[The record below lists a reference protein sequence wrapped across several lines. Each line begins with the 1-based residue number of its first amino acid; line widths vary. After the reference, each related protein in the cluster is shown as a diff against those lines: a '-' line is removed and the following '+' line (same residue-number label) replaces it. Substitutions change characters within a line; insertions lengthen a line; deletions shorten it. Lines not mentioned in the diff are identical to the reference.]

1 MEGGMDGWMD
11 GRVDWWI
18 GGVSMSFFFFFCFSL
33 SIQNTSILGAR
44 GNGFGWVDVAR
55 SLVSFFC
62 FKRYPNLFPLWVNGG
77 VFNLALFLC

>member
-1 MEGGMDGWMD
+1 MDGWT
-11 GRVDWWI
+11 GGLVDWWCI
-18 GGVSMSFFFFFCFSL
+18 YVLFLFFCFSL

>member
-1 MEGGMDGWMD
+1 MDGWT
-11 GRVDWWI
+11 GGLVDWWCI
-18 GGVSMSFFFFFCFSL
+18 YVLFFCFSL

>member
-1 MEGGMDGWMD
+1 MDGWMD
-11 GRVDWWI
+11 GWI
-18 GGVSMSFFFFFCFSL
+18 GGLVVYLCPFSFFFCFSL